1 MADGLVIIGD
11 HDVLARQAC
20 EIARLCS
27 QPFSLCR
34 ETPVEAQRIIVALD
48 DADARAEI
56 VACLPRNQV
65 VNLIHPHAFVSADA
79 ELGINVLVGANA
91 IIGTNAKVGDGVVAN
106 ALSSIEHDNVIGA
119 YTFLGTGAILCGN
132 VTTGE
137 RVFVGGGATV
147 KPGTCVGAGTTLGAG
162 AVLVK
167 DADPDSVYVGN
178 PARKLG

>member
-1 MADGLVIIGD
+1 M
-11 HDVLARQAC
+11 
-20 EIARLCS
+20 
-27 QPFSLCR
+27 
-34 ETPVEAQRIIVALD
+34 
-48 DADARAEI
+48 
-56 VACLPRNQV
+56 
-65 VNLIHPHAFVSADA
+65 
-79 ELGINVLVGANA
+79 
-91 IIGTNAKVGDGVVAN
+91 AN